1 LRLRLR
7 KGIIILIFIS
17 GLGVLPGL
25 SQLNWTNVSDLY
37 APLPASMQVFLSTD
51 SIGGKPNRCFYIIAD
66 LKDKALDFSSRVGE
80 GKRYTPAQYYQQE
93 NNSLL
98 VVNGTFF
105 SFADNRNLNVVMN
118 EGKILAYNVS
128 SVKGKNDSLYT
139 YVTRGA
145 IGIDKRK
152 KADVAWVYTDSSKRW
167 PLQFI
172 NGPVSSRTGQDPNP
186 GWQRMKSKRINS
198 PYIKNKKWKM
208 QTAIG
213 GGPVLVHDGKVRITN
228 KEEIMFVSGENDRH
242 PRTAMGYT
250 KEGKLIFLM
259 TEGRNPGIAE
269 GMTLRQQAEVL
280 ISLGCVEALNL
291 DGGGSSCL
299 LINGKETIKP
309 SDKEGQRAVP
319 AVFLVKQ
326 K

>member
-1 LRLRLR
+1 VV
-7 KGIIILIFIS
+7 G
-17 GLGVLPGL
+17 GLGVLPGI
-25 SQLNWTNVSDLY
+25 SQLSWTNVGHLY
-37 APLPASMQVFLSTD
+37 APLPASVQVFMSTD
-51 SIGGKPNRCFYIIAD
+51 SMDGKANRCFYISAD
-66 LKDKALDFSSRVGE
+66 LKDKSLEFTTQVSKGTRH
-80 GKRYTPAQYYQQE
+80 TPQQFYE
-93 NNSLL
+93 QEANPLL

-105 SFADNRNLNVVMN
+105 SFADNRNLNLVMRD
-118 EGKILAYNVS
+118 GRQLAHNIP

-145 IGIDKRK
+145 IGITK
-152 KADVAWVYTDSSKRW
+152 KKNADVAWIYTDSSKRW
-167 PLQFI
+167 PLQMV
-172 NGPVSSRTGQDPNP
+172 NGPVSSLRGPWQDP
-186 GWQRMKSKRINS
+186 GWRRMKSKRFKS
-198 PYIKNKKWKM
+198 PYSISRKWKM

-213 GGPVLVHDGKVRITN
+213 GGPVLVHDGQVRITN

-250 KEGKLIFLM
+250 KNGKLIILM

-280 ISLGCVEALNL
+280 FSLGCLEALNL

-299 LINGKETIKP
+299 LLNGKETIKP

-319 AVFLVKQ
+319 AVFIIKQ